1 MFKITEELLFK
12 ILILTTFVVY
22 FYLSLQFPSIPLQEG
37 YGAGLFPI
45 IISISFFLFA
55 IKDFFTKNRQGFNVK
70 ENLVLLGF
78 LIIIFIP
85 MFFINFLGMYFTLGL
100 FLFYLNFVLK
110 IPLIK
115 NTIITLSTIIVVH
128 LVFVKI
134 FKLSFPEIWF
144 VEWLI
149 YYFQILIF

>member
-1 MFKITEELLFK
+1 MFKITEELLLK

-55 IKDFFTKNRQGFNVK
+55 IKDFITKNRQGFNVK

-85 MFFINFLGMYFTLGL
+85 MFFINFLGMYLVLGL

-110 IPLIK
+110 IPLVK
-115 NTIITLSTIIVVH
+115 NTIITLSTIIIVH

-144 VEWLI
+144 VE
-149 YYFQILIF
+149 

>member
-1 MFKITEELLFK
+1 MFKITEELLLK

-85 MFFINFLGMYFTLGL
+85 MFFINFLGMYLVLGL

-110 IPLIK
+110 IPLVK
-115 NTIITLSTIIVVH
+115 NTIITLSTIIIVH

-134 FKLSFPEIWF
+134 LRFENSKSIILQTRSQES
-144 VEWLI
+144 LI
-149 YYFQILIF
+149 

>member
-1 MFKITEELLFK
+1 MFKITEELLLK

-85 MFFINFLGMYFTLGL
+85 MFFINFLGMYLVLGL

-110 IPLIK
+110 IPLVK
-115 NTIITLSTIIVVH
+115 NTIITLSTIIIVH
-128 LVFVKI
+128 LVFVRI

-144 VEWLI
+144 VE
-149 YYFQILIF
+149 

>member
-1 MFKITEELLFK
+1 MIGKSPGGDITRMPAASYLNNRRQPGGKIIF
-12 ILILTTFVVY
+12 LT
-22 FYLSLQFPSIPLQEG
+22 Q
-37 YGAGLFPI
+37 
-45 IISISFFLFA
+45 
-55 IKDFFTKNRQGFNVK
+55 KDFFTKNRQGFNVK

-110 IPLIK
+110 IPLVK

-144 VEWLI
+144 VE
-149 YYFQILIF
+149 

>member
-70 ENLVLLGF
+70 ENLILLGF

-85 MFFINFLGMYFTLGL
+85 MFFINFLGMYFVLGL

-110 IPLIK
+110 IPLVK
-115 NTIITLSTIIVVH
+115 NTIITLSTIIIVH

-144 VEWLI
+144 VE
-149 YYFQILIF
+149 

>member
-1 MFKITEELLFK
+1 MFKITEELLLK

-45 IISISFFLFA
+45 IISISFLLFA

-85 MFFINFLGMYFTLGL
+85 MFFINFLGMYLVLGL

-110 IPLIK
+110 IPLVK
-115 NTIITLSTIIVVH
+115 NTIITLSTIIIVH

-144 VEWLI
+144 VE
-149 YYFQILIF
+149 

>member
-1 MFKITEELLFK
+1 MFKITEELIFK

-110 IPLIK
+110 IPLVK
-115 NTIITLSTIIVVH
+115 NTIITLSTIIIVH

-134 FKLSFPEIWF
+134 FKLIFPEIWF
-144 VEWLI
+144 VE
-149 YYFQILIF
+149 

>member
-1 MFKITEELLFK
+1 MFKITEELLLK

-85 MFFINFLGMYFTLGL
+85 MFFINFLGMYLVLGL
-100 FLFYLNFVLK
+100 FLFFLNFVLK
-110 IPLIK
+110 IPLVK
-115 NTIITLSTIIVVH
+115 NTIITLSTIIIVH
-128 LVFVKI
+128 LVFVRI

-144 VEWLI
+144 VE
-149 YYFQILIF
+149 

>member
-55 IKDFFTKNRQGFNVK
+55 IKDFFTRNRQAFNVK

-144 VEWLI
+144 VE
-149 YYFQILIF
+149 

>member
-12 ILILTTFVVY
+12 ILILTSFVIY
-22 FYLSLQFPSIPLQEG
+22 FYLSLKFPAIPMQEG

-55 IKDFFTKNRQGFNVK
+55 IKDFFTKSRQEFNKK
-70 ENLVLLGF
+70 ENLILLGF

-85 MFFINFLGMYFTLGL
+85 MFLINFLGMYLVLGL
-100 FLFYLNFVLK
+100 FLFYLNYVLK
-110 IPLIK
+110 IPIIK
-115 NTIITLSTIIVVH
+115 NTIITLSTLITVH
-128 LVFVKI
+128 LIFVKI

-144 VEWLI
+144 AE
-149 YYFQILIF
+149 

>member
-1 MFKITEELLFK
+1 MFKITEELIFK

-110 IPLIK
+110 IPLVK
-115 NTIITLSTIIVVH
+115 NTIITLSTIIIVH

>member
-1 MFKITEELLFK
+1 
-12 ILILTTFVVY
+12 
-22 FYLSLQFPSIPLQEG
+22 LQEG

-85 MFFINFLGMYFTLGL
+85 MFFINFLGMYLVLGL

-110 IPLIK
+110 IPLVK
-115 NTIITLSTIIVVH
+115 NTIITLSTIIIVH

-144 VEWLI
+144 VE
-149 YYFQILIF
+149 

>member
-1 MFKITEELLFK
+1 MFKITEELLLK

-144 VEWLI
+144 VE
-149 YYFQILIF
+149 

>member
-1 MFKITEELLFK
+1 MFKITEELLLK

-85 MFFINFLGMYFTLGL
+85 MFFINFLGMYLVLGL

-110 IPLIK
+110 IPLVK
-115 NTIITLSTIIVVH
+115 NTIITLSTMIIVH

-134 FKLSFPEIWF
+134 FKLSFPEVWF
-144 VEWLI
+144 VE
-149 YYFQILIF
+149 

>member
-1 MFKITEELLFK
+1 MFKITEELIFK

-85 MFFINFLGMYFTLGL
+85 MFFINFLGMYLVLGL

-110 IPLIK
+110 IPLVK
-115 NTIITLSTIIVVH
+115 NTIITLSTIIIVH

-144 VEWLI
+144 VE
-149 YYFQILIF
+149 

>member
-1 MFKITEELLFK
+1 MFKITEELLLK

-85 MFFINFLGMYFTLGL
+85 MFFINFLGMYLVLGL

-110 IPLIK
+110 IPLVK
-115 NTIITLSTIIVVH
+115 NTIITLSTIIIAH

-144 VEWLI
+144 VE
-149 YYFQILIF
+149 

>member
-115 NTIITLSTIIVVH
+115 NTIITLSTIIIVH

-144 VEWLI
+144 VE
-149 YYFQILIF
+149 

>member
-1 MFKITEELLFK
+1 M
-12 ILILTTFVVY
+12 
-22 FYLSLQFPSIPLQEG
+22 QEG

-55 IKDFFTKNRQGFNVK
+55 IKDFFTKNKQEFNKK

-85 MFFINFLGMYFTLGL
+85 MYFINFLGMYFVLGL
-100 FLFYLNFVLK
+100 FLFYLNYVLK
-110 IPLIK
+110 IPIIK
-115 NTIITLSTIIVVH
+115 NIIITLVTIITAH

-144 VEWLI
+144 VE
-149 YYFQILIF
+149 

>member
-1 MFKITEELLFK
+1 MFKITEELLLK

-37 YGAGLFPI
+37 YGAGLFPT

-85 MFFINFLGMYFTLGL
+85 MFFINFLGMYLVLGL

-110 IPLIK
+110 IPLVK
-115 NTIITLSTIIVVH
+115 NTIITLSTIIIVH

-144 VEWLI
+144 VE
-149 YYFQILIF
+149 

>member
-1 MFKITEELLFK
+1 MFKITEELLLK

-85 MFFINFLGMYFTLGL
+85 MFFINFLGMYLVLGL

-110 IPLIK
+110 IPLVK
-115 NTIITLSTIIVVH
+115 NTIITLSTIIIVH

-144 VEWLI
+144 VE
-149 YYFQILIF
+149 

>member
-1 MFKITEELLFK
+1 M
-12 ILILTTFVVY
+12 
-22 FYLSLQFPSIPLQEG
+22 QEG

-55 IKDFFTKNRQGFNVK
+55 IKDFFTKNKQEFNKK

-85 MFFINFLGMYFTLGL
+85 MYFINILGMYFMLGL

-110 IPLIK
+110 IPIFK
-115 NTIITLSTIIVVH
+115 NIIITFSTIIIAH
-128 LVFVKI
+128 LVLLKY
-134 FKLSFPEIWF
+134 LN
-144 VEWLI
+144 
-149 YYFQILIF
+149 

>member
-1 MFKITEELLFK
+1 MFKITEELLLK
-12 ILILTTFVVY
+12 ILIITTFVVY
-22 FYLSLQFPSIPLQEG
+22 FYLSLQFPTIPLQEG

-85 MFFINFLGMYFTLGL
+85 MFFINFLGMYLVLGL

-110 IPLIK
+110 IPLVK
-115 NTIITLSTIIVVH
+115 NTIITLSTIIIVH

-144 VEWLI
+144 VE
-149 YYFQILIF
+149 

>member
-128 LVFVKI
+128 LVFVYR
-134 FKLSFPEIWF
+134 FKLSFPDIWV
-144 VEWLI
+144 VE
-149 YYFQILIF
+149 

>member
-1 MFKITEELLFK
+1 MFKITEELIFK
-12 ILILTTFVVY
+12 ILILTTFVIY

-110 IPLIK
+110 IPLVK
-115 NTIITLSTIIVVH
+115 NTIITLSTIIIVH

-144 VEWLI
+144 VE
-149 YYFQILIF
+149 

>member
-1 MFKITEELLFK
+1 MFKITEELLLK

-85 MFFINFLGMYFTLGL
+85 MFFINFLGMYLVLGL

-110 IPLIK
+110 IPLVK
-115 NTIITLSTIIVVH
+115 NTIITLSTIIIVH

>member
-1 MFKITEELLFK
+1 MFKITEELIFK

-110 IPLIK
+110 IPLVK
-115 NTIITLSTIIVVH
+115 NTIITLSTIIIVH

-144 VEWLI
+144 VE
-149 YYFQILIF
+149 

>member
-1 MFKITEELLFK
+1 M
-12 ILILTTFVVY
+12 
-22 FYLSLQFPSIPLQEG
+22 
-37 YGAGLFPI
+37 
-45 IISISFFLFA
+45 FA
-55 IKDFFTKNRQGFNVK
+55 IKDFFTKNKQEFNKK

-85 MFFINFLGMYFTLGL
+85 MYFINILGMYFMLGL

-110 IPLIK
+110 IPIIK
-115 NTIITLSTIIVVH
+115 NIIITFSTIIIAH

-144 VEWLI
+144 VE
-149 YYFQILIF
+149 

>member
-1 MFKITEELLFK
+1 MFKITEELLLK

-85 MFFINFLGMYFTLGL
+85 MFFINFLGMYFVLGL

-110 IPLIK
+110 IPLVK
-115 NTIITLSTIIVVH
+115 NTIITLSTIIIVH

-144 VEWLI
+144 VE
-149 YYFQILIF
+149 

>member
-1 MFKITEELLFK
+1 MFKITEELIFK

-22 FYLSLQFPSIPLQEG
+22 FYLSLQFPAIPLQEG

-110 IPLIK
+110 IPLVK
-115 NTIITLSTIIVVH
+115 NTIITLSTIIIVH

-144 VEWLI
+144 VE
-149 YYFQILIF
+149 

>member
-85 MFFINFLGMYFTLGL
+85 MFFINFLGMYLVLGL

-110 IPLIK
+110 IPLVK
-115 NTIITLSTIIVVH
+115 NTIITLSTIIIVH

-144 VEWLI
+144 VE
-149 YYFQILIF
+149 